1 MKNNFVEET
10 MLVKSRKNGLRFGL
24 FLCIFIVT
32 LMVGE
37 LTAEAA
43 APDLQVRSA
52 IAVDANTGQVL
63 YQKNDQQK
71 LPIASMTKL
80 LSIYIVLREVQAGR
94 LHWNQKVAI
103 SPEIATMSHNS
114 NLTNVPLSANRKYTV
129 RELYQASLITSAN
142 AAVSALGNAV
152 SGSPHRF
159 VNKMRSTAKQLHL
172 NSAHIVTASGITN
185 GQAGKLGYANVAK
198 NNENTMSAKDV
209 ARLSQ
214 IILKDY
220 PEILQTTSQSKAWF
234 DKGGSS
240 QTRMQNW
247 NQMLKGLNQYQADL
261 PVDGL
266 KTGTS
271 KAAGG
276 NFVGT
281 VSRDGHRIITVVMH
295 ARNKRSGDPARF
307 IQTRNL
313 MNWVYASYKPVTL
326 NTQTY
331 QLSNVK
337 VPMGKIKTAEAT
349 VAKPTTVWLGK
360 HQSRTQLKSE
370 AVIASDHREKG
381 GLKAPIAANTTVG
394 KVQLTLAGKS
404 ISQIDHPG
412 TLTLPIKTIYQ
423 INRANWIVRV
433 WRDFISL
440 F

>member
-1 MKNNFVEET
+1 
-10 MLVKSRKNGLRFGL
+10 MLVNSRRNGLKFGL

-32 LMVGE
+32 LMVGG
-37 LTAEAA
+37 LTAKAA

-63 YQKNDQQK
+63 YQKNDQRK

-80 LSIYIVLREVQAGR
+80 LSIYIVLKEIKNGQ

-103 SPEIATMSHNS
+103 SPEIAKMSRNPD
-114 NLTNVPLSANRKYTV
+114 LTNVPLSANRKYTV
-129 RELYQASLITSAN
+129 RELYRASLITSAN

-159 VNKMRSTAKQLHL
+159 VNKMRSTTKQLGL
-172 NSAHIVTASGITN
+172 TSAHIVTASGITN
-185 GQAGKLGYANVAK
+185 GQAGKLGYSSVAK
-198 NNENTMSAKDV
+198 NDENTMSAKDV

-214 IILKDY
+214 IILKEY
-220 PEILQTTSQSKAWF
+220 PEILRTTSQSKAWF

-247 NQMLKGLNQYQADL
+247 DLMLKGLSQYRANL

-271 KAAGG
+271 NAAGG

-281 VSRDGHRIITVVMH
+281 VNRDGHRIITVVMH
-295 ARNKRSGDPARF
+295 AQNKGTGDPARF
-307 IQTRNL
+307 VQTRNL
-313 MNWVYASYKPVTL
+313 MNWVYASYRPVTL
-326 NTQTY
+326 NAQTY

-337 VPMGKIKTAEAT
+337 VPMGKVKTAEMT
-349 VAKPTTVWLGK
+349 VTKPTTVWLGK
-360 HQSRTQLKSE
+360 HQSRTQLKSKLLID
-370 AVIASDHREKG
+370 VNHQEKD
-381 GLKAPIAANTTVG
+381 GLKAPAAANTTIG
-394 KVQLTLAGKS
+394 KARLTLAGKP
-404 ISQIDHPG
+404 ILQIDHSG
-412 TLTLPIKTIYQ
+412 TVTLPIKTIYS
-423 INRANWIVRV
+423 IKRANWIVRT